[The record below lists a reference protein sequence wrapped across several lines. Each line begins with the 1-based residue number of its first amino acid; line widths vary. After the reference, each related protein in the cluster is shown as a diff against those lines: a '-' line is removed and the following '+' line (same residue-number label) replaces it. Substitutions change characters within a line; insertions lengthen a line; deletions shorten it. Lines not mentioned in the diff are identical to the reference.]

1 MAKKWIEFLPAI
13 ERQSIWQIL
22 TAKEITRGD
31 ILITPDA
38 LDNYSTGYAVLTL
51 FDTDY
56 DFDIKS
62 SGIYNILLGTSAMN
76 TRINRI
82 DRIDD
87 KWLVKFTLLDKPYPL
102 VFGMKFLIRLPS
114 PKITV
119 AGGKI
124 VHVGGFKGKKSDIV
138 QIMKH
143 LVEGDA
149 ASAIKK
155 YLECFCYIEKEN
167 LYQRVLLKEGVLK
180 KYEFV
185 LNMTIISFINR

>member
-1 MAKKWIEFLPAI
+1 MRYLHFLIP
-13 ERQSIWQIL
+13 
-22 TAKEITRGD
+22 IT
-31 ILITPDA
+31 I
-38 LDNYSTGYAVLTL
+38 
-51 FDTDY
+51 
-56 DFDIKS
+56 FDIKS

-155 YLECFCYIEKEN
+155 YLECFCYIEKRI
-167 LYQRVLLKEGVLK
+167 YIR
-180 KYEFV
+180 EFY
-185 LNMTIISFINR
+185 

>member
-1 MAKKWIEFLPAI
+1 VDRIFAGNRAAI
-13 ERQSIWQIL
+13 NLADIDS
-22 TAKEITRGD
+22 KEITRGD
-31 ILITPDA
+31 ILITSDA

-82 DRIDD
+82 ED
-87 KWLVKFTLLDKPYPL
+87 KWLVKFTLLDKTYPL

-119 AGGKI
+119 AGGNI
-124 VHVGGFKGKKSDIV
+124 VYVGEV
-138 QIMKH
+138 
-143 LVEGDA
+143 
-149 ASAIKK
+149 
-155 YLECFCYIEKEN
+155 
-167 LYQRVLLKEGVLK
+167 
-180 KYEFV
+180 
-185 LNMTIISFINR
+185 